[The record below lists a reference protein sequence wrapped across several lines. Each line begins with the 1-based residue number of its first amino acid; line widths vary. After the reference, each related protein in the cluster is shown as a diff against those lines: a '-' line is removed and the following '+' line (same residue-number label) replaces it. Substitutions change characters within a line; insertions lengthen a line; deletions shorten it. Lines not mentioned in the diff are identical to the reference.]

1 VVIDTNVRVALPT
14 RLWDCSPWSIYLVGP
29 IVSSD
34 EARKDELDL
43 SLLQRLFERSLY
55 TNEAATTEYFR
66 PYAYLRRNYRSHP
79 TILMPPSAL
88 FYNDTLLP
96 CATNGRI
103 SWSNLPDQRLPVKI
117 IGCAGDEEC
126 IDEVRKTSLR
136 YFDA

>member
-1 VVIDTNVRVALPT
+1 
-14 RLWDCSPWSIYLVGP
+14 VGP

-43 SLLQRLFERSLY
+43 SLLQRLFERPLY
-55 TNEAATTEYFR
+55 VNDVATTECFR
-66 PYAYLRRNYRSHP
+66 PCAYLRRNYRSHP
-79 TILMPPSAL
+79 AILMPPSAL

-117 IGCAGDEEC
+117 IGSAGDEEC
-126 IDEVRKTSLR
+126 IDEVRRASSGSTSDCVNLILDFARNLR
-136 YFDA
+136 GTIYAKSKSF